1 MLIFLGNTSCIDSM
15 VLKNYLGSKKTMEE
29 ICNILIKNFC
39 LSKVCIKGFHCS
51 LLNLAMCIYTYLFGY
66 ISMSILSSI
75 IHYSLKLIFY
85 IHRFPHIIPACGYSE
100 NKVLR
105 LAEC

>member
-51 LLNLAMCIYTYLFGY
+51 LLNLAICIYVYIYILIWLHIHEHFVIYHSLFT
-66 ISMSILSSI
+66 
-75 IHYSLKLIFY
+75 
-85 IHRFPHIIPACGYSE
+85 
-100 NKVLR
+100 
-105 LAEC
+105 